1 MDEVIAFLKKRIDV
15 LNSESMAEDLSI
27 AVAMYYTASTYFA
40 KKEAV
45 YSMNLAKAMAAV
57 REAPGSQK
65 DKELGAKGAVAEDKY
80 KMSVA
85 KGILD
90 ALDAK
95 IESLRTLISKAKE
108 ELRLTK

>member
-1 MDEVIAFLKKRIDV
+1 
-15 LNSESMAEDLSI
+15 
-27 AVAMYYTASTYFA
+27 MYYTAATYYA
-40 KKEAV
+40 RKEAI
-45 YSMNLAKAMAAV
+45 YSVNLAKAMAVA
-57 REAPGSQK
+57 REAPGNLK
-65 DKELGAKGAVAEDKY
+65 EKELGAKATVAEDKY